1 MLRWSRLFGVLP
13 FRHTGP
19 CTSAVPVQ
27 GKRSGEQS
35 ASSFMVVLA
44 IHVQFLA
51 LAVWLKVD
59 EASQRVLLS
68 NQNMDM

>member
-1 MLRWSRLFGVLP
+1 MRRCSD
-13 FRHTGP
+13 GP
-19 CTSAVPVQ
+19 GFSAFCRSATLARAVPVQ